1 MLKFIGTL
9 AFLIFIFCMIML
21 IVSVFNRRLNMKIWV
36 ISIVVSL
43 LVLITFYYIDIAVNN
58 DPQANLEIAQQ
69 YYD

>member
-58 DPQANLEIAQQ
+58 DPKANLEIAQQ